1 MVRDPGLSHICHF
14 LCSEYILKVLNCT
27 GGLEEWVASLLVRI
41 QAVKL

>member
-1 MVRDPGLSHICHF
+1 MVRDRGLSYCHF
-14 LCSEYILKVLNCT
+14 LCSECILKVLNCT